1 MGNNTPKNIYI
12 LQSAIPRNLR
22 NIDYAIKINL
32 QRKIDEMGAFLNDE
46 RLIQMA
52 IDETEGDLPIDNNTS
67 VENIKNI
74 FADLMN
80 SNEA

>member
-1 MGNNTPKNIYI
+1 
-12 LQSAIPRNLR
+12 
-22 NIDYAIKINL
+22 
-32 QRKIDEMGAFLNDE
+32 MGAFLNDE

>member
-1 MGNNTPKNIYI
+1 M
-12 LQSAIPRNLR
+12 NLIKDIAFR
-22 NIDYAIKINL
+22 IKINL

-52 IDETEGDLPIDNNTS
+52 IDETEGELPIDNNTS